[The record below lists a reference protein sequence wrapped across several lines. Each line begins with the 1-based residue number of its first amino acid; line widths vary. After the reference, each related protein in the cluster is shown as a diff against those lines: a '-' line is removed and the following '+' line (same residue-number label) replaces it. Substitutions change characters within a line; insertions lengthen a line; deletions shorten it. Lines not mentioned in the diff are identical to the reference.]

1 MAKRKPTQTLADY
14 VAIAIS
20 PALIMLLVG
29 SLAFFLLDVSYHG
42 DHAGRFRWVLGWFV
56 FAAVLISRIAIEQG
70 SEQAFGYTAAFWVA
84 ILLVVF
90 RFLDNPLIGTVL
102 LGIVWWCT
110 KQLTYDCT
118 LIDDLQ
124 DASGEG
130 LLQVAGIDESTTQTE
145 PRDEAS
151 ESDNEEPEK
160 RPHSPGLWV
169 VYFSLAALPI
179 FGIGQAFIP
188 RSETTIHDGA
198 FRLLWVY
205 VAAGIGLLLTTSF
218 LGLRRYLRQRRLTMP
233 KSVTATWLTM
243 GVGLALAVLILTVL
257 LPRPNAAYSISNV
270 VDEVSERIGQASEYA
285 MSSNDAGE
293 GEGRAAG
300 TEDESATDGS
310 RGSNGEQ
317 PSEHGNSDQPQGGNG
332 DKDGNSDKDGQGE
345 KNGNGEKNGQ
355 GENDG
360 GEQKSSSDGNR
371 QDQTDEQNKRD
382 KSDDSDQ
389 SKNQGSQK
397 FDEGEPESGSESGA
411 SKSSGQEL
419 AQTIQETVSKLVKVV
434 IYGLLAILVIFLLIR
449 YWEHVMH
456 ALRKFLADLAS
467 LFGGRSDHK
476 PRVAT
481 TQAEMEHRPTPKP
494 FASFRNPFHS
504 GMASSMPPE
513 ELLSY
518 TFAALE
524 AWGNECGVRRP
535 VEMTALE
542 YAAQL
547 GETEPQIAGVAR
559 ELARLYTQAA
569 YSSRPLPNDLAERVE
584 RVWHGMER
592 TRRQEVSA

>member
-29 SLAFFLLDVSYHG
+29 SLAFFLLDVMYHG

-70 SEQAFGYTAAFWVA
+70 SEQAFVYTAAFWIA
-84 ILLVVF
+84 ILLVVM
-90 RFLDNPLIGTVL
+90 RFLDNPLVGVAL

-118 LIDDLQ
+118 LIDDSQ

-130 LLQVAGIDESTTQTE
+130 LLQVAGIDESSTDTSSDEEITE
-145 PRDEAS
+145 RNDDSP
-151 ESDNEEPEK
+151 K

-188 RSETTIHDGA
+188 RSDESTRDGA

-233 KSVTATWLTM
+233 KSVTATWLSM

-270 VDEVSERIGQASEYA
+270 VDEVSERIGQASDYA
-285 MSSNDAGE
+285 MNSDDAGE

-300 TEDESATDGS
+300 KEDESAKDGS
-310 RGSNGEQ
+310 RGSEGEQ
-317 PSEHGNSDQPQGGNG
+317 PSEHGESEKPQGG
-332 DKDGNSDKDGQGE
+332 DGEKDGQGE
-345 KNGNGEKNGQ
+345 NNGNGQNSSPNGD
-355 GENDG
+355 GE
-360 GEQKSSSDGNR
+360 E
-371 QDQTDEQNKRD
+371 ED
-382 KSDDSDQ
+382 KKAEESNQ
-389 SKNQGSQK
+389 SNSQGSPK
-397 FDEGEPESGSESGA
+397 DDEGEAENDSASES
-411 SKSSGQEL
+411 SPTPGQEL
-419 AQTIQETVSKLVKVV
+419 GQSIQETVTKLAKIV
-434 IYGLLAILVIFLLIR
+434 IYGILAVVVIVLLVR
-449 YWEHVMH
+449 YWEFVVN
-456 ALRKFLADLAS
+456 AIRKFLADLAS
-467 LFGGRSDHK
+467 LFGGRSEQK
-476 PRVAT
+476 PSAAT
-481 TQAEMEHRPTPKP
+481 LQSETEYRPPPKP

-513 ELLSY
+513 ELLRY

-524 AWGNECGVRRP
+524 AWGNECGVPRP
-535 VEMTALE
+535 TEMTALE

-547 GETEPQIAGVAR
+547 GQAEPEIASPAR

-569 YSSRPLPNDLAERVE
+569 YSSRPLPNDVTSRVE
-584 RVWHGMER
+584 KIWASLER
-592 TRRQEVSA
+592 TPTTA

>member
-14 VAIAIS
+14 VAITIS

-29 SLAFFLLDVSYHG
+29 SLAFFLLDVTYQG

-70 SEQAFGYTAAFWVA
+70 SEHAFVYTAAFWIA

-90 RFLDNPLIGTVL
+90 RFLDNPLIGIVL

-118 LIDDLQ
+118 LIDDSQ

-130 LLQVAGIDESTTQTE
+130 LLQVAGIDESATE
-145 PRDEAS
+145 TEASDEAPANDDEDS
-151 ESDNEEPEK
+151 KK

-179 FGIGQAFIP
+179 FGVGQAFIP
-188 RSETTIHDGA
+188 RSQTAIRDEA

-270 VDEVSERIGQASEYA
+270 VDEVSERIGQASEHA
-285 MSSNDAGE
+285 MSSDDAGE
-293 GEGRAAG
+293 GEGRPAG
-300 TEDESATDGS
+300 KEDESATEGA
-310 RGSNGEQ
+310 RGSKGEQ
-317 PSEHGNSDQPQGGNG
+317 PSEQGESEQPQGGDG
-332 DKDGNSDKDGQGE
+332 DKDGQSE
-345 KNGNGEKNGQ
+345 KNGE

-360 GEQKSSSDGNR
+360 GEQNSS
-371 QDQTDEQNKRD
+371 QNKEAQD
-382 KSDDSDQ
+382 KKDESDDSDQ
-389 SKNQGSQK
+389 SATDGSPK
-397 FDEGEPESGSESGA
+397 TDENEPESGSESGTDN
-411 SKSSGQEL
+411 SSSGQDL
-419 AQTIQETVSKLVKVV
+419 GQTIQETVSKFVKIV
-434 IYGLLAILVIFLLIR
+434 IYVLLAILVIFLLIR
-449 YWEHVMH
+449 YWEFVIN
-456 ALRKFLADLAS
+456 AIRRFLADLAS
-467 LFGGRSDHK
+467 LFGVRSEQK
-476 PRVAT
+476 TASAT
-481 TQAEMEHRPTPKP
+481 AQAEMEHRPTPKP

-504 GMASSMPPE
+504 GTASSMPPE

-524 AWGNECGVRRP
+524 AWGNECGVPRP

-542 YAAQL
+542 YAARL
-547 GETEPQIAGVAR
+547 GDKQPDIAGVAR
-559 ELARLYTQAA
+559 ELGRLYTQAA
-569 YSSRPLPNDLAERVE
+569 YSSRPLPSDLADRVE
-584 RVWHGMER
+584 RVWQGMEHA
-592 TRRQEVSA
+592 RREVPAGDVSSSDNV